1 MADTVHLSRWR
12 LCHLFKESTGTSPE
26 RYLTKV
32 RLEKARQLLETE
44 FLTVKEVMNRVG
56 MSDASYFARSFKS
69 AYGVTPGKYKD
80 KSKGR

>member
-1 MADTVHLSRWR
+1 M
-12 LCHLFKESTGTSPE
+12 GTSAE

-56 MSDASYFARSFKS
+56 MADASYFARSFKS
-69 AYGVTPGKYKD
+69 AYGVTPGKYKEVA
-80 KSKGR
+80 KER